1 MNLIDQYNDLEHK
14 IKESALFANNY
25 VAEFISD
32 NDIDDDSYRVS
43 WCGVADT
50 DYLDFTIAGDQII
63 LEFDSGD
70 AWPTTWQIPVKWI
83 DMNYKE
89 LAEDYLSEL
98 KRRREIDKLTS
109 IQQLERQ
116 AKELGFVLTKQ

>member
-43 WCGVADT
+43 WCGG
-50 DYLDFTIAGDQII
+50 I
-63 LEFDSGD
+63 
-70 AWPTTWQIPVKWI
+70 
-83 DMNYKE
+83 
-89 LAEDYLSEL
+89 
-98 KRRREIDKLTS
+98 
-109 IQQLERQ
+109 
-116 AKELGFVLTKQ
+116 